1 MHSQYGKKDG
11 QGKAYTSHNQTSDPA
26 SSPGTA
32 TVPIVVTVPCVVLQK
47 LPAGRAKI
55 LRENYVPSL
64 AVSGSFNKHQLSGVN
79 AVLLSQTAGQLS
91 PTSASSLPETVM
103 VQS

>member
-1 MHSQYGKKDG
+1 MHGQYGKKDG

-32 TVPIVVTVPCVVLQK
+32 TVAVVVTVPCCVLQK

-55 LRENYVPSL
+55 LRENHVSSLVLSGCSHKYQVPSVD
-64 AVSGSFNKHQLSGVN
+64 AVFLSR
-79 AVLLSQTAGQLS
+79 TAGQLS
-91 PTSASSLPETVM
+91 PTSASRLPETVM